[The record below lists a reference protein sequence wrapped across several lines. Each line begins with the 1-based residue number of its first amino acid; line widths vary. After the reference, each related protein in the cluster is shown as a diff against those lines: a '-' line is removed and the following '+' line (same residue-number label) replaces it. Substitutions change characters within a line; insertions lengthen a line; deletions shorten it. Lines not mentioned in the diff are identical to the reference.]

1 MYKIDLSFSC
11 NSGNDRTKVR
21 YWLTSDRMSNSS
33 KGRPIA
39 TISFEPSTIDYRYV
53 RFNIMSLAHPEII
66 EDMLY
71 DFEEDTYL
79 RSKRSGDGKAQ
90 YLKEMQT
97 IFQAIGDALLL
108 YYNPIFPPQKN
119 HIL

>member
-11 NSGNDRTKVR
+11 NPSNDRTKVR
-21 YWLTSDRMSNSS
+21 YWLTNDQMSDSG
-33 KGRPIA
+33 KGRLIA

-53 RFNIMSLAHPEII
+53 RFNIMSFAHPEIV
-66 EDMLY
+66 EDILY

-79 RSKRSGDGKAQ
+79 RSKRSDNGKAQ

-97 IFQAIGDALLL
+97 VFQAIGDALLL
-108 YYNPIFPPQKN
+108 YYKSYFPPQKN